1 MVAQLLRHGPRRFA
15 TALFSDASNPEVVWN
30 ANMRNQMV
38 TYIEKFMDLHTDE
51 HGMFY
56 LYEKEGS
63 EHKACIAL
71 IGYPKEVHALQCY
84 QYYLH
89 NLMDE
94 RNFPGWPIIDEAAFL
109 RQLLAVVGTAIR
121 TLDREA
127 RGSGEDN
134 ARCLGNVTYYPDV
147 FAALFRL
154 CAAGVAIVTSMP
166 SLIPGDLQVLVSQ
179 VHKAAQ
185 EVHDISSNDGV
196 THPLLLLAL
205 KMLANKD
212 HLKSSWSFDY

>member
-1 MVAQLLRHGPRRFA
+1 
-15 TALFSDASNPEVVWN
+15 
-30 ANMRNQMV
+30 
-38 TYIEKFMDLHTDE
+38 MDK

-56 LYEKEGS
+56 ISEKEGS
-63 EHKACIAL
+63 EHEAFIAP
-71 IGYPKEVHALQCY
+71 IEYPKEVHALQCY

-89 NLMDE
+89 NLLDE
-94 RNFPGWPIIDEAAFL
+94 RNFPPGWPINDEDAFL
-109 RQLLAVVGTAIR
+109 RSLLKSIRRWLLSVVGTALR

-147 FAALFRL
+147 FSPLFGL
-154 CAAGVAIVTSMP
+154 CATGVAIVTSMP
-166 SLIPGDLQVLVSQ
+166 SLLPEDLQVLVSQ
-179 VHKAAQ
+179 VHKATQ
-185 EVHDISSNDGV
+185 EVHDIFSNDGV

-212 HLKSSWSFDY
+212 HLKSSLLFDY

>member
-1 MVAQLLRHGPRRFA
+1 
-15 TALFSDASNPEVVWN
+15 
-30 ANMRNQMV
+30 MRNQIV
-38 TYIEKFMDLHTDE
+38 TYIEKLMDLHTYE

-56 LYEKEGS
+56 ISEKEGS
-63 EHKACIAL
+63 ENKACIAL
-71 IGYPKEVHALQCY
+71 IEYPKEMHALQCY

-89 NLMDE
+89 NLLDE
-94 RNFPGWPIIDEAAFL
+94 KTFPDGQLMKKL
-109 RQLLAVVGTAIR
+109 RFYGRFSSPFVAGQLLINVGTALR

-147 FAALFRL
+147 FTPLFGI

-166 SLIPGDLQVLVSQ
+166 SLLPDDLQELVSQ
-179 VHKAAQ
+179 VDKAAQ
-185 EVHDISSNDGV
+185 EMHDIFINDGV
-196 THPLLLLAL
+196 THPMLLLAL
-205 KMLANKD
+205 KLIANKD